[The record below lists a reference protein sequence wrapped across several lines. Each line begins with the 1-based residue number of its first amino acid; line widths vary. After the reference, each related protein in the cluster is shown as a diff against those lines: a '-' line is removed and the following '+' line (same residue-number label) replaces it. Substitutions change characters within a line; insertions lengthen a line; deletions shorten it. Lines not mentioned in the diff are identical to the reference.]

1 MSQPKTNPITLLIQS
16 RKAILAFIGI
26 AGALIMFAFNL
37 ITPEQ
42 VAETIKTLIGVLM
55 ATIAGEDIAQKINGS

>member
-26 AGALIMFAFNL
+26 AGAIVLFAFNL
-37 ITPEQ
+37 ITPDQ
-42 VAETIKTLIGVLM
+42 LAETIKTLLAILI
-55 ATIAGEDIAQKINGS
+55 ATIAGEDIAKKFNNS